1 MKSLLSGSFIAVF
14 ALAFT
19 SASGAETPF
28 FITVRDEA
36 SDRPVPLVELQ
47 TNDQVRYVTDN
58 LGVVAI
64 ADPEL
69 LGQEV
74 FFDVKSH
81 GYEFP
86 ADGFGMTGKRI
97 KLIRGGRAEIKI
109 TRTNIAERMY
119 RITGGGRFVH
129 SNRVGLEIPPFQ
141 QGLRAGVLGCDSVL
155 NAIYEGRLF
164 WIWGDTKRL
173 SYPLGN
179 FHATGATSDLPW
191 NPENGIDLQYFE
203 DGKGFVEPIA
213 KMPGDGPTWLTGLTV
228 LAHSDGK
235 EHLGAMY
242 QKVKNGLEI
251 YETGLCEFNNE
262 TGTFL
267 KLFAFDADKK
277 RKPLGHPFPYEDES
291 GDKWIVYADPLPT
304 MKIPASYEAW
314 RDPSQ
319 YEPLETKSN
328 FIDAKGKQ
336 VEPHRGS
343 LSWNHF
349 RKQWV
354 MIFCETRIN
363 EKNSGPSLLG
373 EIWYAEAETPFG
385 PWNRCVKVMSHDQY
399 SFYNPKQHPYFADE
413 GGRVIYF
420 EGTYTA
426 TFSRAPLP
434 TPRYDYNQILYR
446 LDLDDERLD
455 YGKVNQ

>member
-179 FHATGATSDLPW
+179 FHATGAT
-191 NPENGIDLQYFE
+191 
-203 DGKGFVEPIA
+203 
-213 KMPGDGPTWLTGLTV
+213 
-228 LAHSDGK
+228 
-235 EHLGAMY
+235 
-242 QKVKNGLEI
+242 
-251 YETGLCEFNNE
+251 
-262 TGTFL
+262 
-267 KLFAFDADKK
+267 
-277 RKPLGHPFPYEDES
+277 
-291 GDKWIVYADPLPT
+291 
-304 MKIPASYEAW
+304 
-314 RDPSQ
+314 
-319 YEPLETKSN
+319 
-328 FIDAKGKQ
+328 
-336 VEPHRGS
+336 
-343 LSWNHF
+343 
-349 RKQWV
+349 
-354 MIFCETRIN
+354 
-363 EKNSGPSLLG
+363 
-373 EIWYAEAETPFG
+373 
-385 PWNRCVKVMSHDQY
+385 
-399 SFYNPKQHPYFADE
+399 
-413 GGRVIYF
+413 
-420 EGTYTA
+420 
-426 TFSRAPLP
+426 
-434 TPRYDYNQILYR
+434 
-446 LDLDDERLD
+446 
-455 YGKVNQ
+455 

>member
-1 MKSLLSGSFIAVF
+1 
-14 ALAFT
+14 
-19 SASGAETPF
+19 
-28 FITVRDEA
+28 
-36 SDRPVPLVELQ
+36 
-47 TNDQVRYVTDN
+47 
-58 LGVVAI
+58 
-64 ADPEL
+64 
-69 LGQEV
+69 
-74 FFDVKSH
+74 
-81 GYEFP
+81 
-86 ADGFGMTGKRI
+86 
-97 KLIRGGRAEIKI
+97 
-109 TRTNIAERMY
+109 
-119 RITGGGRFVH
+119 
-129 SNRVGLEIPPFQ
+129 
-141 QGLRAGVLGCDSVL
+141 
-155 NAIYEGRLF
+155 
-164 WIWGDTKRL
+164 
-173 SYPLGN
+173 
-179 FHATGATSDLPW
+179 
-191 NPENGIDLQYFE
+191 
-203 DGKGFVEPIA
+203 
-213 KMPGDGPTWLTGLTV
+213 MPGDGPTWLTGLTV